1 MNTVTF
7 KIGGMRCDGCAERIR
22 TLLAAVPGVREAS
35 ASFAGS
41 AARVRY
47 NPHTVGENRLLEVIE
62 GGGFTADAEKS

>member
-35 ASFAGS
+35 ASFAGRV
-41 AARVRY
+41 ALVRY
-47 NPHTVGENRLLEVIE
+47 NPHATRENRLLEVIE
-62 GGGFTADAEKS
+62 KAGFTADAEKS

>member
-7 KIGGMRCDGCAERIR
+7 SIGGMRCDGCAERIR

-35 ASFAGS
+35 VSFAGG

-47 NPHTVGENRLLEVIE
+47 NPHATNEARLVEVIE
-62 GGGFTADAEKS
+62 KGGFTADAEKS